1 MVGKT
6 YRNEERQM
14 HEGENLVTFNLE
26 GLQSG
31 VYFLEVQSVT
41 GKVVK
46 ELVVAKYGFV
56 FIKWLRKPSRIFGRA
71 FLVLL
76 TINRCANVSNETW
89 IYGHSSGLGIA
100 RMISF
105 K

>member
-46 ELVVAKYGFV
+46 ELVVAK
-56 FIKWLRKPSRIFGRA
+56 
-71 FLVLL
+71 
-76 TINRCANVSNETW
+76 
-89 IYGHSSGLGIA
+89 
-100 RMISF
+100 
-105 K
+105 